1 MPPLTGRRLWRSTQE
16 LAADPEFL
24 ARAAAEFPSL
34 APGLDGASRR
44 RVLQLMGAV
53 FALSG
58 LSACDSG
65 PPGGLLIPAVRNP
78 PNIVPGLPNEYATAH
93 VHDGYALGT
102 VVTHNMGRPF
112 RVQGNPHH
120 PSSLGAADPF
130 SIAEVLDFYDPDR
143 EFALSRDGMPADHQ
157 SLAAALIAERARL
170 GEARGAGLRI
180 LTGTLTSPT
189 LARQLDAL
197 LVQYPE
203 ARWHQWQPISR
214 DNVAR
219 GANLAYGA
227 PLELVAHLDR
237 ADVILA
243 IDSDLLSSAPGWLRY
258 ARDYTTRRNPT
269 RTQRM
274 SRLYVVESSATNMGA
289 IADNHLVAGPTEAHR
304 FMLALA
310 AGVLNRGAM
319 PPDAPNWANS
329 VIADLMTNRGRAFV
343 HVGPDQPPETHALV
357 HAINEAL
364 GGRNATYE
372 LVQPI
377 AHAVQDQAASLGELV
392 HDMHAGRVGTLVI
405 IDQNPLFAAPAGLG
419 FADALKRVP
428 LNIAL
433 SVQPNETTS
442 VAQWSIPMKH
452 PWETWSDAR
461 GHDGTATIM
470 QPQAMPLFSGHGP
483 GEMLMLLGGPTAVTD
498 IELVQETWKP
508 AFSGSF
514 PDNWRE
520 ALAKGV
526 VPGTVSARADTPL
539 RPDAAHS
546 IPPAPPQH
554 ALSLVFRPD
563 PALWDGRHANNPW
576 LQELPRPITKLTWD
590 NPLHI
595 APALASK
602 FGLANGDNVQVKVG
616 RAAVTAPV
624 WIVPGQAPDVV
635 TAPLGGGRT
644 QVGSVG
650 QGAGVNY
657 YPLTGSKFAPTFARA
672 EGHTRLASTVHHNAL
687 LEADDKILKH
697 GTLADFQH
705 KPDFAHNEHQEP
717 HLYRWV
723 SPGPVAWGMSIDLN
737 RCIGCN
743 ACVIACQSENN
754 IPTVGKEQVYRERE
768 MFWLRIDLYHEGGI
782 DNPDKFFEP
791 VLCMHCEQAPCEIV
805 CPVMAT
811 NHDSEGLNL
820 MIYNRCIGTRFCSN
834 NCPYKVRRFNFYGY
848 GNQQPRPPASWN
860 PEVTVRG
867 RGVMEKCT
875 YCVQRIA
882 AERIAADR
890 ENRSER
896 NIRTACQQ
904 ACPAQVFTF
913 GNLRNLEDEVV
924 KRKAS
929 PLDFAMLEDQ
939 NTHPRTTYEAVVRNP
954 NPDIGDGAE
963 RT

>member
-1 MPPLTGRRLWRSTQE
+1 
-16 LAADPEFL
+16 
-24 ARAAAEFPSL
+24 
-34 APGLDGASRR
+34 
-44 RVLQLMGAV
+44 
-53 FALSG
+53 
-58 LSACDSG
+58 
-65 PPGGLLIPAVRNP
+65 
-78 PNIVPGLPNEYATAH
+78 
-93 VHDGYALGT
+93 
-102 VVTHNMGRPF
+102 
-112 RVQGNPHH
+112 
-120 PSSLGAADPF
+120 
-130 SIAEVLDFYDPDR
+130 
-143 EFALSRDGMPADHQ
+143 
-157 SLAAALIAERARL
+157 
-170 GEARGAGLRI
+170 
-180 LTGTLTSPT
+180 
-189 LARQLDAL
+189 
-197 LVQYPE
+197 
-203 ARWHQWQPISR
+203 
-214 DNVAR
+214 
-219 GANLAYGA
+219 
-227 PLELVAHLDR
+227 
-237 ADVILA
+237 
-243 IDSDLLSSAPGWLRY
+243 
-258 ARDYTTRRNPT
+258 
-269 RTQRM
+269 
-274 SRLYVVESSATNMGA
+274 
-289 IADNHLVAGPTEAHR
+289 
-304 FMLALA
+304 
-310 AGVLNRGAM
+310 
-319 PPDAPNWANS
+319 
-329 VIADLMTNRGRAFV
+329 
-343 HVGPDQPPETHALV
+343 
-357 HAINEAL
+357 
-364 GGRNATYE
+364 
-372 LVQPI
+372 
-377 AHAVQDQAASLGELV
+377 
-392 HDMHAGRVGTLVI
+392 
-405 IDQNPLFAAPAGLG
+405 
-419 FADALKRVP
+419 
-428 LNIAL
+428 
-433 SVQPNETTS
+433 
-442 VAQWSIPMKH
+442 
-452 PWETWSDAR
+452 
-461 GHDGTATIM
+461 
-470 QPQAMPLFSGHGP
+470 
-483 GEMLMLLGGPTAVTD
+483 MLMLLGGPTTPTD

-508 AFSGSF
+508 AFGGSF

-526 VPGTVSARADTPL
+526 VSGTVSARADTPL

-546 IPPAPPQH
+546 VPPAPLQRE
-554 ALSLVFRPD
+554 LSLVFRPD